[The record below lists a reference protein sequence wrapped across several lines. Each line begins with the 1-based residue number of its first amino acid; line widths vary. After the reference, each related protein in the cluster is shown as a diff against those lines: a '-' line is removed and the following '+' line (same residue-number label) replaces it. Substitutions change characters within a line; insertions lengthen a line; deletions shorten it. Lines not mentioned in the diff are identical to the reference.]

1 MYKSLFI
8 NTTAAS
14 NWIFRIIAED
24 ICREAQKLGL
34 ICRLGTLDEYQG
46 EDIVYHMWWR
56 LAVPIKGAKINSVFI
71 THTDDALKEY
81 DLKKMKDRFDSYVC
95 MSLEDAKFLCNIGY
109 DSSKVVGIDLPARN
123 TYIRPLSVGIF
134 SACYP
139 DGRKNEQWLLNYCE
153 VDENAKLLNF
163 VFIGTGWFM
172 ITKRL
177 EELSI
182 SFEWHNVP
190 RSLPYEY
197 QYQQNILKDVDYY
210 MYMGMDGGAMG
221 TLDAYA
227 MGCQLVVTNDGFH
240 QTIPN
245 IDYAFDSKEG
255 FIEQMKFI
263 AKRQRDKI
271 DFYAQRTAENYV
283 RELLRVWNG
292 EQIEKT
298 VPNNGLESSYSSVLE
313 KRRKNYFKIGYN
325 RIMPFLKSWVRR
337 EQFKR
342 Q

>member
-81 DLKKMKDRFDSYVC
+81 DLKKMKDSFDSYVC
-95 MSLEDAKFLCNIGY
+95 MSPEDAKFLCDIGY

-163 VFIGTGWFM
+163 VFIGTGWFK

-245 IDYAFDSKEG
+245 IDFAFDSKEG
-255 FIEQMKFI
+255 FIEQMKSI

-292 EQIEKT
+292 ELIEKT
-298 VPNNGLESSYSSVLE
+298 VPNNALESSYSNVLE

>member
-24 ICREAQKLGL
+24 ISRETKKIGLECRMGK
-34 ICRLGTLDEYQG
+34 LDEYRG
-46 EDIVYHMWWR
+46 EDIVYHVWWR
-56 LAVPIKGAKINSVFI
+56 LAVPVKGAKVNSVFI

-81 DLKKMKDRFDSYVC
+81 DLKNMKDSFDSYIC
-95 MSLEDAKFLCNIGY
+95 MSPEDAKFLCDLGF

-123 TYIRPLSVGIF
+123 KYIRPISVGIF

-139 DGRKNEQWLLNYCE
+139 DGRKNEQWLLDYCE
-153 VDENAKLLNF
+153 EDENAKLLNF
-163 VFIGTGWFM
+163 VFIGSGWYK
-172 ITKRL
+172 IANRL

-197 QYQQNILKDVDYY
+197 QYQQTILEDVDYY

-227 MGCQLVVTNDGFH
+227 MGCQLIVTNDGFH

-245 IDYAFDSKEG
+245 IDYTFDTRVG
-255 FIEQMKFI
+255 FIEQMKLI

-271 DFYAQRTAENYV
+271 EFYAERTAENYV
-283 RELLRVWNG
+283 KMLVNVWNG
-292 EQIEKT
+292 EKFDYPSIKSD
-298 VPNNGLESSYSSVLE
+298 LESSYSSVLE
-313 KRRKNYFKIGYN
+313 KRRNNYFKIGYN
-325 RIMPFLKSWVRR
+325 RIMPFIKSWIRR
-337 EQFKR
+337 VQFK
-342 Q
+342 QQ